1 MARQPISVIL
11 VVDANVFIAVVL
23 DQKVGPTLDKQL
35 AEWRRTGAELHAPWL
50 MRYEAANAFAR
61 EVAVGNLST
70 IRAVG
75 AWQRVER
82 LTQDVVFHDIS
93 DGERV
98 IVIAQ
103 QLRRQNSY
111 DASYIALAEELGTEV
126 WTVDGPLARNAAQT
140 GLPVRLIEV
149 P

>member
-1 MARQPISVIL
+1 MIV

-23 DQKVGPTLDKQL
+23 DQGIGPRIDAQL
-35 AEWRRTGAELHAPWL
+35 AEWRRSGAELHAPWL
-50 MRYEAANAFAR
+50 MRYEAANALAR

-70 IRAVG
+70 IRAAG
-75 AWQRVER
+75 AWQRIER
-82 LTQDVVFHDIS
+82 LTQHVVLHDIS

-140 GLPVRLIEV
+140 GLPVKLIELL
-149 P
+149 

>member
-1 MARQPISVIL
+1 
-11 VVDANVFIAVVL
+11 
-23 DQKVGPTLDKQL
+23 
-35 AEWRRTGAELHAPWL
+35 
-50 MRYEAANAFAR
+50 MRYEAANALAR
-61 EVAVGNLST
+61 EVAMGNLST

-82 LTQDVVFHDIS
+82 LTQDVVLDDIS

-98 IVIAQ
+98 IVIVQ

-126 WTVDGPLARNAAQT
+126 WTVDGPLARDAAQT